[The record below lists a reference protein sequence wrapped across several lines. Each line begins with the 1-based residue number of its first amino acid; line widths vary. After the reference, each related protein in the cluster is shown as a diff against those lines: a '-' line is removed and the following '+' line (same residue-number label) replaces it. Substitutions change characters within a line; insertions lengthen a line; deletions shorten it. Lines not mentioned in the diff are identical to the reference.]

1 MSEPRRLREEGSE
14 LERALIASASSD
26 APSPRARAAAA
37 RALGID
43 PTPGGSGGGPSGG
56 VATSVTM
63 SGAKIA
69 GFVGLA
75 AAIALAAWQLVVL
88 GDDEVE
94 TERAT
99 VDVGPP
105 SPAAEPPA
113 PLVAPIER
121 TGERPAGD
129 ARTLDEAPSEVQA
142 SPRSR
147 PIARTRPAVE
157 ADVPENAEPVA
168 APSTLAAEVA
178 ALDAARS
185 AIRRGQTAR
194 ALAMLDEYDARF
206 ARPEL
211 GPESDIARIE
221 AHLAAGDRA
230 AARSLA
236 DRFLAA
242 HPTSPAAARIRR
254 LVPESSG
261 ESTLSER

>member
-1 MSEPRRLREEGSE
+1 MNEPRRLREEGSE

-43 PTPGGSGGGPSGG
+43 PTPGGSGAGPSGG
-56 VATSVTM
+56 SVAATM
-63 SGAKIA
+63 SGGKIA
-69 GFVGLA
+69 GFIGLA
-75 AAIALAAWQLVVL
+75 ALVALAAWQLVVL
-88 GDDEVE
+88 GEDEIE
-94 TERAT
+94 TERTTDTA
-99 VDVGPP
+99 PP
-105 SPAAEPPA
+105 PPAAEPPPA
-113 PLVAPIER
+113 PPAAPVER
-121 TGERPAGD
+121 ATDERPP
-129 ARTLDEAPSEVQA
+129 DEARSLGETSEA
-142 SPRSR
+142 PRSGPIRRAR
-147 PIARTRPAVE
+147 PSVE
-157 ADVPENAEPVA
+157 ADAPEHTEPVTT
-168 APSTLAAEVA
+168 PSTLAAEVA

-185 AIRRGQTAR
+185 AIRSGRTAH
-194 ALAMLDEYDARF
+194 ALALLDEYDARF

-261 ESTLSER
+261 ESTLPER